1 MAHATD
7 ELKFRIIK
15 SSIKKFGDFEKSIEI
30 NPIDISGESG
40 YSYKI
45 NQDLVSAVINQMS
58 DTIEKDAQK
67 RGFKVLQI
75 K

>member
-1 MAHATD
+1 MTQTTN
-7 ELKFRIIK
+7 ELQFRTIK

-30 NPIDISGESG
+30 NPIDISGEIG

-45 NQDLVSAVINQMS
+45 NESLVSDVIKEMR

-67 RGFKVLQI
+67 RGIKVLQI

>member
-1 MAHATD
+1 MTHTTN
-7 ELKFRIIK
+7 ELQFRTIK

-30 NPIDISGESG
+30 NPIDISGEIG

-45 NQDLVSAVINQMS
+45 NESLVSDVIKEMR

-67 RGFKVLQI
+67 RGIKVLQI

>member
-1 MAHATD
+1 MANATD
-7 ELKFRIIK
+7 ELNFRIIK

-30 NPIDISGESG
+30 NPINISGESG

-45 NQDLVSAVINQMS
+45 NEGLVSAVINEMS
-58 DTIEKDAQK
+58 DTIEKDALK
-67 RGFKVLQI
+67 RGMKVLQI